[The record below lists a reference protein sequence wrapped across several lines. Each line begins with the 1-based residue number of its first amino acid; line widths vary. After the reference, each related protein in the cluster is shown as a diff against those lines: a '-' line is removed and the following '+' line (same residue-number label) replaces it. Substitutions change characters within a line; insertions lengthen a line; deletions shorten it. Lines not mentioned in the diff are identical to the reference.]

1 MNGLSWRVYFVNPD
15 ARVLIDRSGIRTVAT
30 TDPNTRTIYLSNRL
44 TDNYLAQVLVHELG
58 HAAMISFGLLAD
70 IHRMVYPEYWVTA
83 EEWICNFI
91 ADYGMRIFKIAYHIL
106 GDDAWRVLPYEISRF
121 VA

>member
-1 MNGLSWRVYFVNPD
+1 MNGLFWRVYFVDPENSI
-15 ARVLIDRSGIRTVAT
+15 LTDRSGIHTVAT
-30 TDPNTRTIYLSNRL
+30 TDPRTRTIFLSNRL

-58 HAAMISFGLLAD
+58 HAAMISFGLLDD
-70 IHRMVYPEYWVTA
+70 IHKMVYPYYWIEA

-91 ADYGMRIFKIAYHIL
+91 ADYGMRIFKIAYRVL
-106 GDDAWRVLPYEISRF
+106 GNDAWRVLPYEIGRF